1 MTTEQTTTPDDATT
15 TPEGST
21 TPDIAEG
28 STTTPEGSTA
38 PDTAEGSTTA
48 PDDRPGSE
56 AAKYRRRLREA
67 EAERDAL
74 RDRLN
79 GANRR
84 EAERIASAH
93 LAQADDLFAFDA
105 RIEDLIGDDGLI
117 DAERVET
124 ACAALIEARPGLRL
138 PSRRPTFDGGARAT
152 SAPSRGW
159 NDVLRQGRR

>member
-21 TPDIAEG
+21 TPDTADDATTRPEG
-28 STTTPEGSTA
+28 STTPDTDEGSTA
-38 PDTAEGSTTA
+38 T

-74 RDRLN
+74 RDRLD

-93 LAQADDLFAFDA
+93 LAQADDLFAFDT
-105 RIEDLIGDDGLI
+105 RIDDLIGDDGLI

-124 ACAALIEARPGLRL
+124 ACVALIEARPGLRL
-138 PSRRPTFDGGARAT
+138 PPRRPTFDGGVRGT

>member
-1 MTTEQTTTPDDATT
+1 MTTEQTTPDDATT

-21 TPDIAEG
+21 T
-28 STTTPEGSTA
+28 

-93 LAQADDLFAFDA
+93 LAQADDLFAFDT
-105 RIEDLIGDDGLI
+105 RIDDLIGDDGLI
-117 DAERVET
+117 DVERVET

-152 SAPSRGW
+152 STPSRGW